1 MLAYNLLLEK
11 IAAYQS
17 DKTDERVREQL
28 KNEIVAE
35 NEGICVL
42 KAEKFKDS
50 GVEWD
55 DLLNEARQ
63 GIGETIKRFDLDRGN
78 KFSTYAC
85 YWINKNLQL
94 VVANHRMIYLPDSAQ
109 RVARKA
115 QKIIDEGVS
124 DVLEI
129 ADRIEKASDYV
140 QDCIEMSHTVQRI
153 PVNDDGVEMEFAA
166 STDEDSEETPIQAAL
181 AKLPPDVADLCI
193 KRQCGWKFPEL
204 AKYFQCSV
212 KRVRQLY
219 KEALETLRQLLTSEA
234 PETPNEQP
242 LPQNPF
248 NLRILSDRTAFNPE
262 FYKPVTSLFSSALDR
277 VLAFLQPLQ
286 KAETSELGSD
296 QAVLSELDGTVTE
309 QMPQV
314 ATSRAIE
321 LLQVSAFLRQ
331 ELFREPSI
339 EEISFFLSVIP
350 YLKLGALY
358 MLKTTL
364 SALSLLVLTAL
375 PVLANP
381 ASNAS

>member
-1 MLAYNLLLEK
+1 MLAYNSLLEK
-11 IAAYQS
+11 IADYQS
-17 DKTDERVREQL
+17 DKTDEDTKRHL
-28 KNEIVAE
+28 SNEIVVA
-35 NEGICVL
+35 NEGLCVL
-42 KAEKFKDS
+42 KAQKYRDS
-50 GVEWD
+50 SVEWD
-55 DLLNEARQ
+55 YLLNEARQ
-63 GIGETIKRFDLDRGN
+63 GIAEAIERFDLSRGK
-78 KFSTYAC
+78 KFSTYAS
-85 YWINKNLQL
+85 YWVNKYLQL
-94 VVANHRMIYLPDSAQ
+94 ALDGDRLIYLPDSAQ

-115 QKIIDEGVS
+115 QRIIDEGVS

-140 QDCIEMSHTVQRI
+140 QDCIEMSHAVQRI

-219 KEALETLRQLLTSEA
+219 KEALETLRQLLTPEA
-234 PETPNEQP
+234 PEIPGEQP

-262 FYKPVTSLFSSALDR
+262 FYKPVTNLFSSALDR

-286 KAETSELGSD
+286 KVETSELGFN
-296 QAVLSELDGTVTE
+296 QVVLNDLDGTVTE

-314 ATSRAIE
+314 AISRAIE
-321 LLQVSAFLRQ
+321 LLQSLG
-331 ELFREPSI
+331 
-339 EEISFFLSVIP
+339 EEIAEIVLLRLNGLIYKRIGEIVGQPVRQSNQGL
-350 YLKLGALY
+350 LY
-358 MLKTTL
+358 KCDLIFATDFK
-364 SALSLLVLTAL
+364 
-375 PVLANP
+375 P
-381 ASNAS
+381 